1 MPSPVPQGFGRVGN
15 GELILPASSRMDV
28 QSVNGGERAEGDSVL
43 LFKKEA
49 AEKNIL
55 VLPET
60 CAFFDSS
67 HSQYLRL
74 ASVIREEWDSAIKST
89 INSA

>member
-1 MPSPVPQGFGRVGN
+1 MPSPVTQGFGRVGN
-15 GELILPASSRMDV
+15 GELILPASSRMDI
-28 QSVNGGERAEGDSVL
+28 QSVNGGGRAEGML
-43 LFKKEA
+43 LFKKKA